1 MKLSV
6 GIVGLPN
13 VGKSTL
19 FQTITKKQVDIAN
32 YPFCTIEPNVG
43 VVSVPDKRL
52 EILTEFSKSKKTI
65 PAVIEFYDIA
75 GLVKGAHDGEGL
87 GNQFLSHIRETNA
100 IIYVLRAF
108 KNSNI
113 INNQNEVDP
122 IGAKDVLDTELM
134 LKDLDTVNKRIS
146 SLEREK
152 KSGSK
157 DAEIEHAIFLKLK
170 AGLELGK
177 QIRDLGL
184 NDDEKA
190 KIWQYQFL
198 TDKPCLYLLN
208 GKDEEVDPTV
218 IQYFLDNKLN
228 YVIIDIKTEFDV
240 ADLSLEDRELMGIT
254 SKPEVDQLIQ
264 ESYKLLNLISFLT
277 TGEDETRAWTIE
289 KGTKAP
295 QAAGTIHGDFERC
308 FIKADIINWEK
319 LIEAGSYE
327 KARSLGWIRSE
338 GKEYIFCDGD
348 VVEIKHGQ

>member
-43 VVSVPDKRL
+43 VVSVPDPRL
-52 EILTEFSKSKKTI
+52 DKLTKFSNSLKTI
-65 PAVIEFYDIA
+65 PAVVEFCDIA
-75 GLVKGAHDGEGL
+75 GLVKGAHEGEGL
-87 GNQFLSHIRETNA
+87 GNQFLSHIREVNA

-113 INNQNEVDP
+113 INTHNDVDVLSEKE
-122 IGAKDVLDTELM
+122 ILDTELM
-134 LKDLDTVNKRIS
+134 LKDLETVNKRIS

-157 DAEIEHAIFLKLK
+157 DAIIEYDIFLKLK
-170 AGLELGK
+170 EGLELGK
-177 QIRDLGL
+177 QIRDLNL
-184 NDDEKA
+184 DEEEKLRI
-190 KIWQYQFL
+190 KQYQFL
-198 TDKPCLYLLN
+198 TNKPCLYLLN
-208 GKDEEVDPTV
+208 GKDEEVDPKV

-228 YVIIDIKTEFDV
+228 YLIIDVRTEFDV
-240 ADLSLEDRELMGIT
+240 ADLSLEERELMGIT
-254 SKPEVDQLIQ
+254 SKPELDILIQ
-264 ESYKLLNLISFLT
+264 EAYRILNLISFLT

-308 FIKADIINWEK
+308 FIRADVINWEK
-319 LIEAGSYE
+319 LLEAGSYE

-338 GKEYIFCDGD
+338 GKEYVMQDGD
-348 VVEIKHGQ
+348 VVEIKHGS

>member
-19 FQTITKKQVDIAN
+19 FQTITKKSVDIAN

-43 VVSVPDKRL
+43 VVSVPDSRL
-52 EILTEFSKSKKTI
+52 GILTEFSKSAKTI
-65 PAVIEFYDIA
+65 SAVVEFYDIA

-113 INNQNEVDP
+113 INNQEVVDP
-122 IGAKDVLDTELM
+122 LGAKEILDTELM
-134 LKDLDTVNKRIS
+134 LKDLDTVNKRMS

-157 DAEIEHAIFLKLK
+157 EAIIEYEVFIKLK
-170 AGLELGK
+170 PGLESGK
-177 QIRDLGL
+177 QIRDLDL
-184 NDDEKA
+184 NEDEK
-190 KIWQYQFL
+190 KLIKQYQFL

-208 GKDEEVDPTV
+208 GRDEEVDPAV
-218 IQYFLDNKLN
+218 IQYFLDHKLN
-228 YVIIDIKTEFDV
+228 YVIIDVKTEFDV

-254 SKPEVDQLIQ
+254 SKPELDQLIQ
-264 ESYKLLNLISFLT
+264 ESYKLLNLISFFT
-277 TGEDETRAWTIE
+277 TGTDETRAWTIE

-295 QAAGTIHGDFERC
+295 QAAGAIHGDFERC
-308 FIKADIINWEK
+308 FIKADVINWEK
-319 LIEAGSYE
+319 LLEAGSYE

-338 GKEYIFCDGD
+338 GKEYVFCDGD